1 MFLGLVQCTE
11 NQEGAPLVQFLQLS
25 TAKWEAALG
34 KTCPHADLASGL
46 PFRTHAQPF
55 QQMLGQG

>member
-11 NQEGAPLVQFLQLS
+11 NQEGATRARFLQLS

-34 KTCPHADLASGL
+34 KTCSHPDLTSGL
-46 PFRTHAQPF
+46 PFRAQAQPF
-55 QQMLGQG
+55 QQMLG